1 MQEHPFLQRNNL
13 VTLKIK
19 IMYYDGYHFFGMHL
33 LWWFIWGSMLFWVF
47 ATPFYVP
54 GQQKKKNSS
63 FEILRQRFA
72 SGQITT
78 EEYQEK
84 KKILEASLTKQH

>member
-1 MQEHPFLQRNNL
+1 
-13 VTLKIK
+13 
-19 IMYYDGYHFFGMHL
+19 MYYDGYHFFGMHL

-54 GQQKKKNSS
+54 GQQKKRDSS
-63 FEILRQRFA
+63 FEILRRRFA
-72 SGQITT
+72 SGEITA

-84 KKILEASLTKQH
+84 KKILEIGLTKKS